1 MTYKVTDACICVE
14 DARFKDLPEGTA
26 ALQRLADIGRDALLM
41 WWDKTRK
48 TTHPSTY
55 GQTNHDFTSSV
66 AFHLRND
73 LDPQT
78 STHYER
84 RIAAALTKLGR

>member
-1 MTYKVTDACICVE
+1 MSATYDCFCLA
-14 DARFKDLPEGTA
+14 DARFKDLPDGTA
-26 ALQRLADIGRDALLM
+26 DLQRLADIGRDDLLM

-48 TTHPSTY
+48 VAHPATY
-55 GQTNHDFTSSV
+55 GQTDHDFTSSV
-66 AFHLRND
+66 AYHLRND
-73 LDPQT
+73 LAPQT